1 MDMKR
6 LFTLAVALMAVGTLN
21 AQQDRGGIT
30 EEMMTEIRTGH
41 TNSEAERAARNGL
54 ALNPISELAT
64 SADNLAMIDTHFSH
78 RVTTRGI
85 TDQQQSGR
93 CWLFTGLN
101 VMRAQM
107 IEEYDLPS
115 MEFSQNYLF
124 FYDQLEKCNLFL
136 QAVID
141 TKHLPMEDRQ
151 VEWLFKNPLSDGG
164 QFTGVANLVMKY
176 GVVPAEVM
184 PENYQS
190 NNTATMSMLLK
201 LKLREFGLELREQR
215 DRRSPVARKTEML
228 TEIYSMLVRCLG
240 VPPTEFEWTRRN
252 AEGEV
257 VDTQTYTPQSFFE
270 TYFGDMDLEE
280 DYVMIMNDP
289 TREYYKVYE
298 IEYDRHVYDGQNWIY
313 LNLPIEEVKR
323 AAIASIMDNT
333 AMYFSCDV
341 GKFLL
346 NKKGTLD
353 IANFDYEALMGVD
366 FPMNKE
372 QRVRT
377 FASGSSHAM
386 TLIAVDLDAEG
397 NPTKWM
403 VENSWGPTAGWQG
416 NLIMTDEWFEE
427 YMFRVVVERQYLPA
441 ETLELLEQEP
451 IMLPSW
457 DPMFAYEE

>member
-1 MDMKR
+1 MKR
-6 LFTLAVALMAVGTLN
+6 LFTLAMALMTIGTLS

-64 SADNLAMIDTHFSH
+64 NAENLAMIDTHFSH

-85 TDQQQSGR
+85 TDQHQSGR

-190 NNTATMSMLLK
+190 NNTSTMSALLK

-298 IEYDRHVYDGQNWIY
+298 IEYDRHVYDGQNWLY

-346 NKKGTLD
+346 SKKGTLD

-372 QRVRT
+372 ERVRT

-403 VENSWGPTAGWQG
+403 VENSWGPSAGWQG

-441 ETLELLEQEP
+441 ETLELLDQEP

-457 DPMFAYEE
+457 DPMFSYEE